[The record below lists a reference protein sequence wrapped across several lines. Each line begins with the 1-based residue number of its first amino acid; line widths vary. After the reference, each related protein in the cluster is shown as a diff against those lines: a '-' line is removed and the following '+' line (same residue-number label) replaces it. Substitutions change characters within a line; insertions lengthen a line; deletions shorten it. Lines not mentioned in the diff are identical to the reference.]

1 MCRSKG
7 MAIRG
12 HISGRGPRCGK
23 DERQRTFR
31 AVHVTGAAILIDIFV
46 IADCSEV
53 PAVL

>member
-12 HISGRGPRCGK
+12 HISGRGPRSGK

-31 AVHVTGAAILIDIFV
+31 SAHETGAAITSLSLIP
-46 IADCSEV
+46 
-53 PAVL
+53 PAGAGT